1 MPLCPLWLCRSAF
14 EIFAL
19 LSVRVVHV
27 AETAQGLEDLE
38 AGAHVLRVVCEG
50 VHAGAAAV
58 WLEAASQVCS
68 EHYSSSRQ
76 HSFHLSLLRCT
87 TRECLTAHRSCA
99 AHAHADTNAHN
110 WLPPSLYAHLPVS
123 GQQRLHIITLHCNR
137 PDFMLLQR
145 KSFHHFLRDFNV
157 DWTIVFDNPDS
168 SVENALRTQCESISF
183 TFGHTTCL
191 QLPVDAKTGAA
202 PGDASGTHSQIFS
215 WLWREVAM
223 KRLRGQ
229 LIVIVDGDMFSIAPF
244 SFREYMRGF
253 SMAGPQQHREIKC
266 VAL

>member
-1 MPLCPLWLCRSAF
+1 MLG
-14 EIFAL
+14 AL
-19 LSVRVVHV
+19 LKQPPTFLSLVPVTVY
-27 AETAQGLEDLE
+27 EQGMP
-38 AGAHVLRVVCEG
+38 HRSSVLRRTCTCR
-50 VHAGAAAV
+50 HK
-58 WLEAASQVCS
+58 CP
-68 EHYSSSRQ
+68 
-76 HSFHLSLLRCT
+76 HLATFQSLCT
-87 TRECLTAHRSCA
+87 
-99 AHAHADTNAHN
+99 
-110 WLPPSLYAHLPVS
+110 VS

-145 KSFHHFLRDFNV
+145 KSFHHFLRDLNV

-168 SVENALRTQCESISF
+168 SVENALRAHCESISF

-266 VAL
+266 VA

>member
-1 MPLCPLWLCRSAF
+1 MLLKPRRDLKIWRRVLTFCG
-14 EIFAL
+14 
-19 LSVRVVHV
+19 LSVKACTQEQLQFGSRLRPRCARSTTQAAANILFTIPVTVY
-27 AETAQGLEDLE
+27 EQGMP
-38 AGAHVLRVVCEG
+38 HRSSVLR
-50 VHAGAAAV
+50 
-58 WLEAASQVCS
+58 
-68 EHYSSSRQ
+68 RT
-76 HSFHLSLLRCT
+76 CT
-87 TRECLTAHRSCA
+87 CRHKCPQLFL
-99 AHAHADTNAHN
+99 
-110 WLPPSLYAHLPVS
+110 LPPSLYAHLPVS

-145 KSFHHFLRDFNV
+145 KSFHHFLRDLNV

-168 SVENALRTQCESISF
+168 SVENALRAQCESISF

-229 LIVIVDGDMFSIAPF
+229 L
-244 SFREYMRGF
+244 
-253 SMAGPQQHREIKC
+253 
-266 VAL
+266 L